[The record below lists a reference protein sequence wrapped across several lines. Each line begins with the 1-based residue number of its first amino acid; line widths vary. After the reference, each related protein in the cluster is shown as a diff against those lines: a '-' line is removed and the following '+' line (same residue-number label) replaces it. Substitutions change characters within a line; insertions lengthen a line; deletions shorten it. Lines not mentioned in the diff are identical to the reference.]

1 MPLVFIRPP
10 PNSGNSD
17 FEYGSVSK
25 RQRYDPPKNPVIL
38 STSPHRPLDRDPTT
52 LDCPCPVPQS
62 RCSAFPGTVRTLRS
76 LLKNVDQS
84 FLALDSEGNPGD
96 FSWPKSVQLT
106 IILESDEFDLSQY
119 YYSLDPD
126 FLFFQWLSSS
136 HDNDSPPFE
145 RPGFLGSN
153 FSSEKHGPK
162 AELRSRAFLYFMFPE
177 SVVLMRSSFVFH
189 LKQLRHNWCDQTV
202 VFSPG
207 LKLNILFACEVTSD
221 YNCFQAIPPYSPYCV
236 TPENMSTSLVERKGW
251 NAVVEVKL
259 NNLPFDNPTL
269 PNPNLEY
276 AALYGPCAAQ
286 LQTFGYKLGVTLKKD
301 RCQLKLDGL
310 WKKSICQTPFKN
322 CISKSVIQIP
332 HVYSSLKYGIL
343 LCSFYKDMELPN
355 NMTMLRQLA
364 FAQILELPASLLHHN
379 PSLLKNSGEIRTFIA
394 YGSILVILFGLLM
407 ITLIQKRRQ
416 RKPLAANMLQ
426 FLKADEWELDESDV
440 LIHFAYKI
448 GNGST
453 SEVYRGKLSKD
464 FQTPANGP
472 VVLDESQQVAIK
484 ILKKNVTE
492 VQKSEFLSEVEI
504 NKLIGRHNRI
514 VNLIGVMQLRRPPL
528 IVFEYCPNG
537 DLRRFLHKS
546 RQYAWELESKG
557 FLLSEM
563 EDIHAIPQVNEE
575 FVFTLKRIV
584 RLAIQICL
592 GMEFL
597 ASRQIIHADLAT
609 RNVFLTAKNSIKIGD
624 FGMSRKESD
633 SAKLHTCTLTDNRVR
648 WAAPEVLQR
657 EFQCLAS
664 DVWSFGVVLYE
675 LASLGG
681 IPYHE
686 ICDSSVLP
694 GLLNDG
700 ERLRKPNY
708 CPEDIYS
715 VMTAC
720 WSLRPENRP
729 NFSEIAN
736 LLTESYDSID
746 TKDNRQ
752 NFYVIPDP
760 DKSLYTLP
768 LIKKDTPPSTAIPQA
783 QSVLGL
789 SDSAPSTPKKSVSQY
804 SLRAKTA
811 KNLVT
816 KAVSNASPTPGLKD
830 GPEIKVE
837 LIQETERLLGFS

>member
-1 MPLVFIRPP
+1 
-10 PNSGNSD
+10 
-17 FEYGSVSK
+17 
-25 RQRYDPPKNPVIL
+25 
-38 STSPHRPLDRDPTT
+38 
-52 LDCPCPVPQS
+52 
-62 RCSAFPGTVRTLRS
+62 
-76 LLKNVDQS
+76 
-84 FLALDSEGNPGD
+84 
-96 FSWPKSVQLT
+96 
-106 IILESDEFDLSQY
+106 
-119 YYSLDPD
+119 
-126 FLFFQWLSSS
+126 
-136 HDNDSPPFE
+136 
-145 RPGFLGSN
+145 
-153 FSSEKHGPK
+153 
-162 AELRSRAFLYFMFPE
+162 
-177 SVVLMRSSFVFH
+177 MRSSFEFL

-202 VFSPG
+202 VFDPEI
-207 LKLNILFACEVTSD
+207 KLNVLFACEDISG
-221 YNCFQAIPPYSPYCV
+221 YNCFQAIPPYAPYCV
-236 TPENMSTSLVERKGW
+236 TPENVSTSLVERKGW
-251 NAVVEVKL
+251 DALIEVKL
-259 NNLPFDNPTL
+259 NDLPFDYPTV
-269 PNPNLEY
+269 PNPNIEY
-276 AALYGPCAAQ
+276 AALYGHCSAQ
-286 LQTFGYKLGVTLKKD
+286 LQTFGYKLGVTLKKN
-301 RCQLKLDGL
+301 RCQLKADSL
-310 WKKSICQTPFKN
+310 WKKTICQTPFKK
-322 CISKSVIQIP
+322 CISKATVQIP
-332 HVYSSLKYGIL
+332 QVYPSFNYGIL
-343 LCSFYKDMELPN
+343 LCIFHDNLTFPN
-355 NMTMLRQLA
+355 NFTMLRQLSLA
-364 FAQILELPASLLHHN
+364 HVLELPVRLMHHN
-379 PSLLKNSGEIRTFIA
+379 PSLLKNNGEIRTFIA

-440 LIHFAYKI
+440 LVHFAYKI

-472 VVLDESQQVAIK
+472 VVLDESQQVAVK

-492 VQKSEFLSEVEI
+492 AQKTEFLSEVEI

-528 IVFEYCPNG
+528 VVFEYCPNG

-633 SAKLHTCTLTDNRVR
+633 AAKLQSCTLTDNRAR
-648 WAAPEVLQR
+648 WAAPEILQR

-675 LASLGG
+675 LTTLGG

-694 GLLNDG
+694 GLLNEG
-700 ERLRKPNY
+700 ERLKKSKY
-708 CPEDIYS
+708 CPEKIYS
-715 VMTAC
+715 VMTSC

-736 LLTESYDSID
+736 LLTDFYDSID
-746 TKDNRQ
+746 TKDNKE

-760 DKSLYTLP
+760 DRSLYTLP
-768 LIKKDTPPSTAIPQA
+768 LIKKDTPPSMIPQA
-783 QSVLGL
+783 LSAFGL
-789 SDSAPSTPKKSVSQY
+789 SESVPATPRNSASQFNIKSKTTKN
-804 SLRAKTA
+804 LAAKT
-811 KNLVT
+811 
-816 KAVSNASPTPGLKD
+816 VSNNVSPSPEPGEGL
-830 GPEIKVE
+830 ETKVE